1 MCHVSRA
8 GYDAPCPLYA
18 SLVPCT
24 LYASPV
30 PYTLYPITLSP
41 LTPMSRRDRMFPRFA
56 LYGFLKNL
64 RFFDPFL
71 ILIFREAGLSF
82 LQIGSLYAV
91 RDVATNLLE
100 VPTGVL
106 ADVFGR
112 RKSML
117 MAFGAYIISF
127 LMFYAL
133 RGFGWYALAMIFF
146 AMGEAFRSGTH
157 KALILEYLRLTGRET
172 EKVSY
177 YGRTRSAS
185 QFGSAVNALIA
196 AALVFYTGD
205 YHAMFLASTVPYV
218 LDFLNL
224 LTYPAELD
232 GELRRASAVAI
243 PEQMRNTLR
252 DFKRMF
258 TEPRALRAIGNSA
271 AFSAL
276 FKATKD
282 YLQPIMEHFAL
293 SLPLFLALSDK
304 RRTALVIGALYF
316 LIYLST
322 SYASRSAERFSH
334 RFSSLG
340 RAINL
345 SFLLGAGL
353 LLLAGFTTWVNLT
366 LLSIAAFL
374 GFYVLHNLRRPM
386 NVAFISDQIPNRV
399 MASGLSVES
408 QATTLLT
415 AGFALL
421 LGALADALGV
431 GPALLALGG
440 LTALLYLAVRVGE
453 KPE

>member
-1 MCHVSRA
+1 
-8 GYDAPCPLYA
+8 
-18 SLVPCT
+18 
-24 LYASPV
+24 
-30 PYTLYPITLSP
+30 
-41 LTPMSRRDRMFPRFA
+41 MFPRFA

-100 VPTGVL
+100 VPTGVF
-106 ADVFGR
+106 ADAFGR

-117 MAFGAYIISF
+117 MAFGAYIVSF
-127 LMFYAL
+127 LVFYAL
-133 RGFGWYALAMIFF
+133 AGFGWYALAMVFF
-146 AMGEAFRSGTH
+146 AFGEAFRSGTH
-157 KALILEYLRLTGRET
+157 KALILEYLRLTGREN

-196 AALVFYTGD
+196 AGLVFYTGH
-205 YHAMFLASTVPYV
+205 YRTMFLAATVPYV
-218 LDFLNL
+218 LDFINL
-224 LTYPAELD
+224 LTYPPELD
-232 GELRRASAVAI
+232 GELRQVHADAIWEQTRA
-243 PEQMRNTLR
+243 TLH

-258 TEPRALRAIGNSA
+258 TEPHALRAIGNSA

-276 FKATKD
+276 FKAAKD
-282 YLQPIMEHFAL
+282 YLQPIMESFAL

-304 RRTALVIGALYF
+304 RRSALVIGAVYF
-316 LIYLST
+316 VIYLAT
-322 SYASRSAERFSH
+322 SYASRSADRFSR

-353 LLLAGFTTWVNLT
+353 LILAGFATWVNLT
-366 LLSIAAFL
+366 ILAIAAFL

-386 NVAFISDQIPNRV
+386 NVAFISDQIASRV

-408 QATTLLT
+408 QGTTLLT

-431 GPALLALGG
+431 GTALAALGA
-440 LTALLYLAVRVGE
+440 LTLLLYALIRVQE
-453 KPE
+453 